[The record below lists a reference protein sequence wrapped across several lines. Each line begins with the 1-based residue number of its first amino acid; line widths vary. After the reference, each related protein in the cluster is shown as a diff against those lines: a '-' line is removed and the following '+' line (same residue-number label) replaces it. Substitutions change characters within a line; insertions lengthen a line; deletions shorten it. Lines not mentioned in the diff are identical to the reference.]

1 MFSFKHNMG
10 EFLRQRSC
18 ILIFN
23 FQKDFVDVLF
33 AVAGEPM
40 VFQGQDI
47 DIADRLQIIGL
58 HKVFDALG

>member
-33 AVAGEPM
+33 AVAGESM
-40 VFQGQDI
+40 IFQRQDI
-47 DIADRLQIIGL
+47 NIADRLQIIGL
-58 HKVFDALG
+58 QKVFDALG